1 MCGKTITARI
11 EMKIAIASQNRRTV
25 SSHAGKCTHFWV
37 IDSVDGS
44 CISLTLSPEQML
56 FQASD
61 LVGHPLQQVDVVLA
75 ASAGQALEQRL
86 GTISTQL
93 FLTEQSD
100 PLLASKAWLMGC
112 QTPVQ
117 MPGKGRC
124 KMITRRA

>member
-56 FQASD
+56 FQGD

-100 PLLASKAWLMGC
+100 PLLASNWLMGLPN
-112 QTPVQ
+112 TSADARKAAV
-117 MPGKGRC
+117 K
-124 KMITRRA
+124 